1 MTRSTPY
8 NGITGL
14 LRSSPTTDFD
24 NEIRGDSPTQL
35 INLAVLTEQDRVL
48 LIARFTNTGGRLL
61 PVPLAISLTPAQADE
76 FAGAL
81 RSHAHYLQPGLKTN
95 NR

>member
-1 MTRSTPY
+1 MTRPTAV
-8 NGITGL
+8 TGL

-24 NEIRGDSPTQL
+24 NEIRGENPTQL
-35 INLAVLTEQDRVL
+35 INLAALTEQDRVL
-48 LIARFTNTGGRLL
+48 LIARFTNTAGRLL

-81 RSHAHYLQPGLKTN
+81 RSHAHYLQPSLKTN